1 MIQHKT
7 FFSFSPLQ
15 WNAYNFLNFLSRVN
29 CCNASKHHWLIRCIH
44 NILHSAEN
52 HRGVMKLLYH
62 ARILLLLLFFSYL
75 GQLIEYVINRWMQRF
90 NFLHAVINIPRR
102 VSFIKRP
109 HQQQCCCGS
118 RCRWWWVFPMP
129 NLSYEAY
136 NPYSTINVD
145 MVFIRWEL
153 LCVWPW
159 AIASSI
165 QQCKC
170 VW

>member
-1 MIQHKT
+1 M
-7 FFSFSPLQ
+7 LQ
-15 WNAYNFLNFLSRVN
+15 SIIGSYAVSTIFCR
-29 CCNASKHHWLIRCIH
+29 
-44 NILHSAEN
+44 AEN
-52 HRGVMKLLYH
+52 HRGVIKLLYH

-75 GQLIEYVINRWMQRF
+75 GQLIEYVIDLWMQTLSI
-90 NFLHAVINIPRR
+90 LHVVINIPRS
-102 VSFIKRP
+102 VSFKRR
-109 HQQQCCCGS
+109 HKQQCCCGS
-118 RCRWWWVFPMP
+118 RCRWWWVCPMP

-165 QQCKC
+165 QQCKY

>member
-1 MIQHKT
+1 MRWNHTDSFIEPCCFMIQHKT

-90 NFLHAVINIPRR
+90 KFLHDVINIPRR
-102 VSFIKRP
+102 VSFKKATSAAMLLWIKM
-109 HQQQCCCGS
+109 S
-118 RCRWWWVFPMP
+118 V
-129 NLSYEAY
+129 
-136 NPYSTINVD
+136 
-145 MVFIRWEL
+145 MVGFSNAQFV
-153 LCVWPW
+153 VW
-159 AIASSI
+159 SL
-165 QQCKC
+165 
-170 VW
+170 